1 MPNQGAISA
10 KVDMQARST
19 PQRTFSQQ
27 NWFPVV
33 VIGGAALLCI
43 AALWYARQEALA
55 TGAEL
60 TRSVASVVT
69 EQASRSVEAVEYRLL
84 HVSAQFSGPHAPSG
98 AAARA
103 LLEVERAALPHCQ
116 GLALLDG
123 SGRVLF
129 SASNRSAATPDA
141 IDPVDAVG
149 MRAVL
154 ARVRRSASTGPIFEL
169 IQVDGKTTIYAALA
183 RRGADGAI
191 LAVAV
196 SRLAPAYFSALWNG
210 VDLGRDGRI
219 GMLRSDGMVIAAL
232 PASGAGLFHFAS
244 TLNHLT
250 AGATHLEI
258 RYLTRRQAL
267 PGYPG
272 LQVAASRSQ
281 HALLAPWRHLAMLVT
296 LFWLFGS
303 AAFTGLF
310 LLVRRSHE
318 RAHAALSA
326 LHRSDQKFAAAF
338 RASPDGILLT
348 AMDSARFIEVSDSV
362 TRMTG
367 FSRAELLA
375 PDMSTASLWVDP
387 AERADFIERIVRD
400 GRVIDLEA
408 RFRVKS
414 GAERIGQMSGE
425 LVYSD
430 DTTLV
435 ITIVRDITEVR
446 ERERLIWAQGNLDS
460 LTGLP
465 NRHLFRTRLEAQ
477 LVAAGDGPA
486 RLAVLLIDVDQ
497 FKEVNDTL
505 GHAVGDQLLVAVA
518 ERLRATL
525 GPVVTLARP
534 GGDEFT
540 VLMGCEDKHGAL
552 ETTLKQLLHAL
563 AQPFTLGAE
572 IVFVSASIGVAC
584 YPAAGTDAATLLR
597 HADQAMYA
605 AKNAGRNRFCHFEPA
620 LQAAAL
626 ARAALISDLRG
637 ALAGGQFSLAF
648 QPIVDMHTRR
658 INKAEALL
666 RWQHPVRGNVSPA
679 DFIPVA
685 EQSGQIIAIGDWVF
699 QQAAAVLGE
708 LRAEVDPDFEIS
720 INVSPVQFQNDHG
733 LPARWLAYLAERGID
748 PRGMTVEITE
758 GLLLD
763 VTDQVRTSLAALGR
777 AGMQIALDDFGTGYS
792 SLAYLKKFDID
803 FLKIDRA
810 FVDHI
815 ETDAEDR
822 ALCQAI
828 VAMAHTLGLRVT
840 VEGVE
845 TAGQFALMRHMA
857 CDYAQ
862 GYFLSRAVPAASLK
876 LLCAV

>member
-1 MPNQGAISA
+1 
-10 KVDMQARST
+10 MQAKSN
-19 PQRTFSQQ
+19 PHRTFSQQ
-27 NWFPVV
+27 GWFPVV
-33 VIGGAALLCI
+33 VIGGAAVLCI
-43 AALWYARQEALA
+43 AALWYARHEAL
-55 TGAEL
+55 TNSAEL
-60 TRSVASVVT
+60 TRSVTGIVT
-69 EQASRSVEAVEYRLL
+69 EQAARSVEAVEYRLL
-84 HVSAQFSGPHAPSG
+84 HVSTQFSGPQAPTG

-123 SGRVLF
+123 AGHVLF
-129 SASNRSAATPDA
+129 SASNRSAAQRDE
-141 IDPVDAVG
+141 IDPVDAAG
-149 MRAVL
+149 IRAVV
-154 ARVRRSASTGPIFEL
+154 ARVHRSASSGPLFEL

-183 RRGADGAI
+183 RRAADGAI
-191 LAVAV
+191 LAIAV

-232 PASGAGLFHFAS
+232 PASGAGLLHFAT
-244 TLNHLT
+244 TLSRRT
-250 AGATHLEI
+250 ADATHLEI
-258 RYLTRRQAL
+258 KYLTRRAVL
-267 PGYPG
+267 PGYPD

-281 HALLAPWRHLAMLVT
+281 HALLAPWRNLAMLVT
-296 LFWLFGS
+296 LFWLIGS

-310 LLVRRSHE
+310 LLLRRSLD
-318 RAHAALSA
+318 RAHDAVSA

-348 AMDSARFIEVSDSV
+348 SMDSGRFIEVSDSV

-367 FSRAELLA
+367 YSRAELLDA
-375 PDMSTASLWVDP
+375 GMTTASLWVDP
-387 AERADFIERIVRD
+387 AARAAFLDAVARD
-400 GRVIDLEA
+400 GRVIDVEA
-408 RFRVKS
+408 RFRIKS
-414 GAERIGQMSGE
+414 GEERIGSMSGE
-425 LVYSD
+425 IVRSD
-430 DTTLV
+430 NETLV
-435 ITIVRDITEVR
+435 MGIVRDITDTKRR
-446 ERERLIWAQGNLDS
+446 EQLIWEQGNFDS

-465 NRHLFRTRLEAQ
+465 NRHMFRNRLEALLAESQ
-477 LVAAGDGPA
+477 PAASPFV
-486 RLAVLLIDVDQ
+486 VLLIDLDQ

-518 ERLRATL
+518 GRLRATL
-525 GPVVTLARP
+525 GDEVSVARL

-540 VLMGCEDKHGAL
+540 VLLRCEEEAHGAP
-552 ETTLKQLLHAL
+552 EAIVGQLIRAL
-563 AQPFTLGAE
+563 ALPFTLGAD
-572 IVFVSASIGVAC
+572 IVFVSASIGVAR
-584 YPAAGTDAATLLR
+584 YPDAGAGAEELLR

-605 AKNAGRNRFCHFEPA
+605 AKSAGRNRFCHFEPS
-620 LQAAAL
+620 LQAAAQE
-626 ARAALISDLRG
+626 RATLTNDLRG
-637 ALAGGQFSLAF
+637 ALAGGQFALAF
-648 QPIVDMHTRR
+648 QPIVDMRDQR

-666 RWQHPVRGNVSPA
+666 RWEHPVRGQVSPA
-679 DFIPVA
+679 EFIPVA

-699 QQAAAVLGE
+699 QQAASVLGQ
-708 LRAEVDPDFEIS
+708 LRAEIDPHFEIS

-733 LPARWLAYLAERGID
+733 LPARWLAHLAERGID
-748 PRGMTVEITE
+748 PGGITVEITE
-758 GLLLD
+758 GLLLNMSAE
-763 VTDQVRTSLAALGR
+763 VRTSLAALGR

-810 FVDHI
+810 FVEHI

-845 TAGQFALMRHMA
+845 TAGQFEIMQHMA

-876 LLCAV
+876 QLCAA